1 MNASLRV
8 QTVIKRAHLGI
19 VTVLMFSE
27 DSRSLVSTSFDSS
40 ARVTLIESKNEQNR
54 MSIWVALFIVLLAIL
69 AYFLKSRGA
78 I

>member
-40 ARVTLIESKNEQNR
+40 ARVTLIESKKENR
-54 MSIWVALFIVLLAIL
+54 MSIWIVLFMVLLAVL
-69 AYFLKSRGA
+69 AYFLISRGA